1 MSDKPSSTEDTDL
14 GDDVECALC
23 LAATQAAIAS
33 TSPGRLPPETLQ
45 DELAFL
51 RAAVDYYQA
60 GLLKRMPLWVPCLV
74 RLHADV
80 RGDFPIGHRS
90 VVAAGVHQAFSNA
103 WGAISVVA
111 ADGQRLGIK
120 PAEFEPLRFTRNP
133 AAGFQPSPETQARCA
148 EKAST

>member
-1 MSDKPSSTEDTDL
+1 MSDQLNRAEDTDL
-14 GDDVECALC
+14 GDDAECALC

-33 TSPGRLPPETLQ
+33 TTPGGPRPETVQ

-60 GLLKRMPLWVPCLV
+60 GMLKRKPMWVPCLV

-90 VVAAGVHQAFSNA
+90 VAAAGVHQAFSNA

-111 ADGQRLGIK
+111 ADGQRLGVK
-120 PAEFEPLRFTRNP
+120 PAEFEPVRFTRNP
-133 AAGFQPSPETQARCA
+133 AAGCQPSPETQARSA
-148 EKAST
+148 EKAPT